1 MRLIVLLLLRKDKTW
16 FISVDVLL
24 IRSMVIVY
32 LHIALAVLT
41 IVANAK
47 SLKNLKSLNSLKRN
61 LYVLDAIPTS
71 TVL

>member
-1 MRLIVLLLLRKDKTW
+1 MKLIVLLLLGKDKTW
-16 FISVDVLL
+16 FISMDVLL

-32 LHIALAVLT
+32 LHIALAVPT
-41 IVANAK
+41 IVVNVK
-47 SLKNLKSLNSLKRN
+47 SLTDLKSLNFLKRN